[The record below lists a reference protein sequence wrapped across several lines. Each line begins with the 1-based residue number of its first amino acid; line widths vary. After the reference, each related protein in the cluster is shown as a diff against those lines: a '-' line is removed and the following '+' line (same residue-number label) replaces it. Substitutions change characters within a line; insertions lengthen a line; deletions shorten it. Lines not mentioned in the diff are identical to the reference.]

1 MPQTPPIEY
10 FLSYF
15 SDANIFGIIIALL
28 FGAIWIACF
37 RPPIFQRLWLWEILA
52 GSAIITL
59 IAVSFIQIPIQNA
72 IGKDIT
78 ELLSAY
84 NVVRAVLLN
93 GIPLAIIAGVVQE
106 GAKMI
111 PPVIYW
117 LLQKRDVDTR
127 LMIIIGAIAGAGFG
141 IFEAQWIHNMYFA
154 VGWNWAILQ
163 EQGLITIVPFIERF
177 IIIAFH
183 TGACALTCYGLTR
196 GLGWLFYLI
205 LALVHAVIEYG
216 NYLILSNALPFAAI
230 EIYIAVL
237 SLLVMAVALWL
248 RWKKQTAV
256 EMHVKTSGV

>member
-1 MPQTPPIEY
+1 MPHTPPIEY

-15 SDANIFGIIIALL
+15 TDTNLFGVIIAIL

-37 RPPIFQRLWLWEILA
+37 KPPLFQRLWLWEILA

-59 IAVSFIQIPIQNA
+59 IAISFIQIPVQNA

-78 ELLSAY
+78 ELMSAY
-84 NVVRAVLLN
+84 NIARAILLN
-93 GIPLAIIAGVVQE
+93 GIPLAIVAGVVQE
-106 GAKMI
+106 GAKLI

-117 LLQKRDVDTR
+117 LLQKRDVNTR

-141 IFEAQWIHNMYFA
+141 IFEAQWVHNMYFA

-163 EQGLITIVPFIERF
+163 DQGLITLVPFVERF

-183 TGACALTCYGLTR
+183 TGACALTSYGLTK
-196 GLGWLFYLI
+196 GLGWLYYLAI
-205 LALVHAVIEYG
+205 AAVHAIIEYG
-216 NYLILSNALPFAAI
+216 NYLILAKALPFAAI
-230 EIYIAVL
+230 EIYIAIL
-237 SLLVMAVALWL
+237 SLLVVATALWL
-248 RWKKQTAV
+248 RWRKQTEV

>member
-15 SDANIFGIIIALL
+15 SDANIFGVFIALL

-37 RPPIFQRLWLWEILA
+37 KPPIFQRLWLWEILA

-72 IGKDIT
+72 IGMDIT
-78 ELLSAY
+78 ELMVAH
-84 NVVRAVLLN
+84 NVKRAVLLN
-93 GIPLAIIAGVVQE
+93 GIPLAIVAGIVQE
-106 GAKMI
+106 GAKLI

-117 LLQKRDVDTR
+117 LLQKRDVSTR

-163 EQGLITIVPFIERF
+163 DQGLITLIPFVERF
-177 IIIAFH
+177 IIVAFH
-183 TGACALTCYGLTR
+183 TGACALTCYGLAK
-196 GLGWLFYLI
+196 GPGWLYYLI
-205 LALVHAVIEYG
+205 IALVHAVIEYG
-216 NYLILSNALPFAAI
+216 NYLILSNVLPFAVI
-230 EIYIAVL
+230 EIYITVL
-237 SLLVMAVALWL
+237 SFLIIAVALWL
-248 RWKKQTAV
+248 RWKKQTAI
-256 EMHVKTSGV
+256 EMHVKTSGA